1 MLLDVSESRFTLP
14 TSNLPV
20 AKCAPFM
27 NISIEDGALSTD
39 ANPKLTST
47 KSLSCLPILKA
58 ILELLKDL
66 S

>member
-47 KSLSCLPILKA
+47 
-58 ILELLKDL
+58 
-66 S
+66 